1 MTMPRIHKPVIKVNY
16 KFTVYTKFIPIL
28 VEHEEDEIQWA

>member
-1 MTMPRIHKPVIKVNY
+1 MTNIHEPIIKDKY
-16 KFTVYTKFIPIL
+16 KVTGDTRVIPII